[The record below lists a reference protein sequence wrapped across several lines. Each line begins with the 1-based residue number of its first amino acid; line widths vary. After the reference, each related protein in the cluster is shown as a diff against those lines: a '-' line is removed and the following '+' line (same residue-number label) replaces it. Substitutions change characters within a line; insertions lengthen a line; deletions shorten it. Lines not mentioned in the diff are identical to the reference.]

1 MSIASLSLWF
11 LVPQILLSQ
20 TWFFFASLFPLPP
33 LWLNDLRQYSGHRV
47 QFSNMFST
55 LSTDIHGALG
65 SNFSSWNEMSTDESK
80 PNMLI
85 PSDSLRTLPWNQPLY
100 GILPATAVGSEPTHD
115 HRLEGRNFISWLR
128 DRLLFSSTPRSYHCE
143 GSQPEAEARI
153 MDKEGK
159 GPSELVLLMTML
171 NFGIY

>member
-1 MSIASLSLWF
+1 
-11 LVPQILLSQ
+11 
-20 TWFFFASLFPLPP
+20 
-33 LWLNDLRQYSGHRV
+33 
-47 QFSNMFST
+47 
-55 LSTDIHGALG
+55 
-65 SNFSSWNEMSTDESK
+65 MSTDESK
-80 PNMLI
+80 P
-85 PSDSLRTLPWNQPLY
+85 WNQPLS
-100 GILPATAVGSEPTHD
+100 GILLATAVGPEPTHD
-115 HRLEGRNFISWLR
+115 HRLEGRNFIHDR